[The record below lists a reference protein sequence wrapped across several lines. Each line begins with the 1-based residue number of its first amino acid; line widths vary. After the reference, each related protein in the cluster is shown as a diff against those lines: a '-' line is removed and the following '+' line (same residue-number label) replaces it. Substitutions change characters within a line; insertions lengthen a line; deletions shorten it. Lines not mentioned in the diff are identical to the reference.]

1 MNNYCLNVSMGTIFM
16 NTENSKTNEP
26 HKSIFS
32 LPQRLDSKSSICF
45 SSKFTHS
52 LHLKKYQ
59 TAIQKE

>member
-26 HKSIFS
+26 RKSIFS

-45 SSKFTHS
+45 SSKFTH
-52 LHLKKYQ
+52 
-59 TAIQKE
+59 